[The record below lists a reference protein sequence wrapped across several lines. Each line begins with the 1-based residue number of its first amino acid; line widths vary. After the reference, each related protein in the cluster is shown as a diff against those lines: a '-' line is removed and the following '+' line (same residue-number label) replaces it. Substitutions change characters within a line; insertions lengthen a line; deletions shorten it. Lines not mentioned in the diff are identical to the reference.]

1 MVLKIPFAGVPVV
14 AGFVKFT
21 DLGK

>member
-1 MVLKIPFAGVPVV
+1 MVLKIAFAGVPVV